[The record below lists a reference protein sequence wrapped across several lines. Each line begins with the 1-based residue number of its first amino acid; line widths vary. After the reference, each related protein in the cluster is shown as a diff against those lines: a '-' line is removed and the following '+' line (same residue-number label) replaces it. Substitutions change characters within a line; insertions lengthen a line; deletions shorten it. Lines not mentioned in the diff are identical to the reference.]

1 MTEYYQEKIDAL
13 SNFLG
18 EKPTNANYK
27 NNVEFTLDNEN
38 WYEVFNEEEMK
49 DEMEERA
56 SMEYYDFL
64 ENAIPSWL
72 HAYLDDEALYKDML
86 ADATKEIPVE
96 YDKFKYNGTNFYI
109 R

>member
-64 ENAIPSWL
+64 SKYFQQSKSLSLNARIFVMPCESSKL
-72 HAYLDDEALYKDML
+72 AGTAL
-86 ADATKEIPVE
+86 E
-96 YDKFKYNGTNFYI
+96 
-109 R
+109 